1 MLSLKIDGEFKSF
14 GSEGETTFGQVMKK
28 LSSRLGDEGL
38 VITGIT
44 MNNQPLSGGRQ
55 FDYNDFPLT
64 EVELIELDTAKPL
77 ELAAEALKSSDEHL
91 RILAGVSIRSA
102 ELYRLGDE
110 LEANESYSRLIEG
123 LRWMGKGMNAMAG
136 MMKISLDEI
145 IFNGKSI
152 AYFQNEVLIP
162 VLDNMYSTQKDEDWI
177 ALADILEYE
186 LIPVLEEWS
195 KLITG
200 LKAKMASN

>member
-14 GSEGETTFGQVMKK
+14 ASEGETTFGQVMKK

-64 EVELIELDTAKPL
+64 EVELIELDTVKPL

-91 RILAGVSIRSA
+91 RILAGVSVRTA

-110 LEANESYSRLIEG
+110 LEATESYSRLIEG

-145 IFNGKSI
+145 IFDGKSI